1 MRTSREKLEAHLSN
15 AKKLIQSQIPDYFQR
30 KEIFKIK
37 YISFEN
43 DLASMYLEAMNM
55 NTFIN

>member
-30 KEIFKIK
+30 KEIFEIK